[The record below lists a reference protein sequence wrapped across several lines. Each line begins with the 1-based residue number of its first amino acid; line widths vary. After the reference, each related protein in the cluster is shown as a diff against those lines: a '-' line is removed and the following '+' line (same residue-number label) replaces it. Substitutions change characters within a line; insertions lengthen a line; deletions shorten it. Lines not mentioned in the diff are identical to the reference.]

1 MREGRDAG
9 GHDLEEGVQM
19 FCLVVILD
27 GTGVHIL
34 ERFISLLHSMDVD
47 FAGEIQSTIAAPLTG
62 GRNTLTLRTVR
73 DEPPQVRQRL
83 VAQNDPQVPRLV
95 PLAHDRVPVDG
106 RQVGWPSLLGHL
118 LRRPR

>member
-27 GTGVHIL
+27 GTSVHIL
-34 ERFISLLHSMDVD
+34 ERLISLLHSMDVD
-47 FAGEIQSTIAAPLTG
+47 FAGEIQSTMAAPLTG

-73 DEPPQVRQRL
+73 
-83 VAQNDPQVPRLV
+83 N
-95 PLAHDRVPVDG
+95 
-106 RQVGWPSLLGHL
+106 
-118 LRRPR
+118 